1 MANAT
6 SIAHVSYLRAQPPV
20 VDAASIAA
28 TSFDF
33 YVFSQTWEPYFCT
46 TGNFQGCDSPSTFMT
61 NHLTIHGLW
70 PNYNSGSYPS
80 NCGGAALTQSDIISA
95 GASNIAKYWPDVKT
109 GGWTFVA
116 NEWTK
121 HGTCSGLTAPNY
133 LKAAINIETQLGTPS
148 IITNNVCG
156 SVTKSALVSAYG
168 SGKVA
173 LICAGSNNAL
183 SEVRTCYSKAYQQIS
198 CPSSILSDD
207 SCSRSKNVRIYT
219 F

>member
-1 MANAT
+1 MANVT

-46 TGNFQGCDSPSTFMT
+46 TGNFEGCDNPSTFL
-61 NHLTIHGLW
+61 HDKPLD
-70 PNYNSGSYPS
+70 NSWLVA
-80 NCGGAALTQSDIISA
+80 CDINSA

-109 GGWTFVA
+109 GGWTFIA

-133 LKAAINIETQLGTPS
+133 LKATINIETQLGTPS
-148 IITNNVCG
+148 IITNNVGG
-156 SVTKSALVSAYG
+156 SVAKSALVSAYG

-183 SEVRTCYSKAYQQIS
+183 SEVRTCYSKAYQQIA
-198 CPSSILSDD
+198 CPSSILSAD
-207 SCSRSKNVRIYT
+207 SCSSIKNVRIYT